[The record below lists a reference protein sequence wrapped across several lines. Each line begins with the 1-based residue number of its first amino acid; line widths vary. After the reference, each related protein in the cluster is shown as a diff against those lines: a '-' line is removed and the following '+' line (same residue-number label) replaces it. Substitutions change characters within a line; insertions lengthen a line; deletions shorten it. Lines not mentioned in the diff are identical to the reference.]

1 MFFFWFVTTLGLGYH
16 KTMIDIL
23 LPLLADVS
31 KVGDMAYEKYRSDV
45 SVSLKDDQTPVTN
58 VDQMIHNEL
67 SQSLA
72 HFFPD
77 IPIISEE
84 GQLPSFNERQ
94 KMDAY
99 WLFDPLDG
107 TVDFIEETDHFV
119 ISLGY
124 ISNQLPTMGILH
136 HPVSGKSWVA
146 IKNRGVFVQH
156 HGGEIVPIQ
165 PPIPRDDYILLVSSH
180 RNDEDLCNVIVRQR
194 EQELNQPVR
203 VERIG
208 SALKLA
214 YLAEGLGDEYI
225 RFTPMKEWDFAAGHC
240 LVNEAGFS
248 VSPLDPNDVLAYGT
262 KDLRIPPVSIRK
274 KNHS

>member
-1 MFFFWFVTTLGLGYH
+1 MHFFIGTRHGIQYHTL
-16 KTMIDIL
+16 MVDIL
-23 LPLLADVS
+23 MPVLADVA
-31 KVGDMAYEKYRSDV
+31 KAGDLAYEKYRSDV
-45 SVSLKDDQTPVTN
+45 KISLKEDQTPVTN
-58 VDQMIHNEL
+58 VDQLIHEAL
-67 SQSLA
+67 CQSLA

-77 IPIISEE
+77 VPVISEE
-84 GQLPSFNERQ
+84 GHIPSFKDRQ

-99 WLFDPLDG
+99 WALDPLDG

-124 ISNQLPTMGILH
+124 VSNHQPTMGILH

-165 PPIPRDDYILLVSSH
+165 PPLPREEYVLLVSAH
-180 RNDEDLCNVIVRQR
+180 RNDEDLCKVVVRQR
-194 EQELNQPVR
+194 EREFNKPVKVQP
-203 VERIG
+203 IG
-208 SALKLA
+208 SALKLG

-240 LVNEAGFS
+240 LVNEAGFHAT
-248 VSPLDPNDVLAYGT
+248 PLNPSDSIQYGT
-262 KDLRIPPVSIRK
+262 EDLCIPPISIRK
-274 KNHS
+274 TMTA

>member
-1 MFFFWFVTTLGLGYH
+1 
-16 KTMIDIL
+16 MIDIL
-23 LPLLADVS
+23 LPLLADVA

-45 SVSLKDDQTPVTN
+45 KVTIKDDQTPVTN
-58 VDQMIHNEL
+58 VDQMIHQEL

-84 GQLPSFNERQ
+84 GAIPSFEDRQ
-94 KMDAY
+94 SMAAY
-99 WLFDPLDG
+99 WAFDPLDG

-124 ISNQLPTMGILH
+124 ISNHVPTMGILH

-165 PPIPRDDYILLVSSH
+165 PAIPREDYVLLVSAH
-180 RNDEDLCNVIVRQR
+180 RNDDDLCNIIVRQR
-194 EQELNQPVR
+194 ERELNRPVK
-203 VERIG
+203 VSPIG

-240 LVNEAGFS
+240 LVNEAGFE
-248 VSPLDPNDVLAYGT
+248 VTPLNHEETIVYGS
-262 KDLRIPPVSIRK
+262 KDMLIPPISIRK
-274 KNHS
+274 QASA